1 MYILYREPGTFLA
14 IIKPIYTCDGRQ
26 ICEVED
32 DTFNYIKGNVKVLED
47 RMVWKGGANYGK
59 LKIKYFTNG
68 KEKNDLDYR
77 TSSVG
82 NDIDLTTKVYRD
94 YTEEEFNATLGL
106 QKIVLTANVEDIFD
120 VRFKALQKNK
130 PEMETMMWPAQSK
143 EANAYKADNTI
154 DTPVLSKLAE
164 TRGITVSELADKII
178 IKETEYNIAVAELL
192 GQQQKL
198 IDEIKACTQ
207 IYELLKWNED
217 NFGIQAPVQSIME
230 WYPEL
235 VDENGLRKVSV
246 EHSIKF

>member
-154 DTPVLSKLAE
+154 YTPVLSKLAE